1 MRGKHYNRTGAPMT
15 AITETR
21 SMKQRLLNP
30 YRLETRSLVLYHALV
45 LCIAVFSLD
54 LIAATRM

>member
-1 MRGKHYNRTGAPMT
+1 MT